1 MHDLPELPYRLNAL
15 EPYISR
21 ETMDYHY
28 GRHHGAYVAKLN
40 ELVKGTD
47 FEHAS
52 LETIIRGTQPAPGQS
67 SPIFNNAAQAW
78 NHAFYWQCLSP
89 QASAPGP
96 VLSDAVNVRF
106 GSLEELRRQFSRV
119 AISTFGSGWT
129 WLVADAD
136 ASLEIVSTSNADT
149 PLTQGKVP
157 LLTCDVWEHAY
168 YIDYRNARAD
178 YLTAF
183 WNIVNWNY
191 VEANLR
197 RLHAAHAA

>member
-1 MHDLPELPYRLNAL
+1 
-15 EPYISR
+15 
-21 ETMDYHY
+21 
-28 GRHHGAYVAKLN
+28 
-40 ELVKGTD
+40 
-47 FEHAS
+47 
-52 LETIIRGTQPAPGQS
+52 
-67 SPIFNNAAQAW
+67 
-78 NHAFYWQCLSP
+78 
-89 QASAPGP
+89 
-96 VLSDAVNVRF
+96 
-106 GSLEELRRQFSRV
+106 LEELRRQFSRV